1 MAIMRS
7 RFYKKGEMV
16 FVSHLDL
23 IRIFER
29 AIRRAD
35 IPVAYTQGFNP
46 HPIMAFATALGVGV
60 ASEGE
65 YIDIQLSDNM
75 NSGLFMDK
83 LNSVLPEG
91 LRIIK
96 SRVIADKAKSLMS
109 IICSSTYLVKLKTKE
124 LLNEADINQRIENL
138 LDKEVIME
146 LRQKKH
152 KRGRRRNS
160 ESGTKQI
167 NIRPLIRNIE
177 PVSLDKYEILLKMHL
192 ATGSRG
198 NLKPE
203 TVVHKLCELTNLS
216 IEQYETRV
224 KRLDLFINKDNEF
237 LTPLD
242 EDAWNI

>member
-7 RFYKKGEMV
+7 RFYKKDEMV

-29 AIRRAD
+29 AIRRVD

-46 HPIMAFATALGVGV
+46 HPIMAFATALGIGV

-75 NSGLFMDK
+75 NNELFMDK

-91 LRIIK
+91 LKITK

-124 LLNEADINQRIENL
+124 LLNEADIKQRIGNL
-138 LDKEVIME
+138 LDREVIME
-146 LRQKKH
+146 LRQKKRR
-152 KRGRRRNS
+152 RGRRNS
-160 ESGTKQI
+160 GPGFKQI
-167 NIRPLIRNIE
+167 NIRPLIKNIE
-177 PVSLDKYEILLKMHL
+177 PVSLDKYEVLLKMHL

-216 IEQYETRV
+216 IEQYQTRV
-224 KRLDLFINKDNEF
+224 KRLDLFIDKDNEF

>member
-7 RFYKKGEMV
+7 RFYKKDEMV

-29 AIRRAD
+29 AIRRAN

-65 YIDIQLSDNM
+65 YIDIQLTDNM
-75 NSGLFMDK
+75 NGELFMDK
-83 LNSVLPEG
+83 LNDVLPEG
-91 LRIIK
+91 LKIIESRI
-96 SRVIADKAKSLMS
+96 IADKAKSLMS
-109 IICSSTYLVKLKTKE
+109 IICSSTYLVKLKAKE
-124 LLNEADINQRIENL
+124 LLNEADIKQCIENL
-138 LDKEVIME
+138 LDREEIIEVKQK
-146 LRQKKH
+146 RQR
-152 KRGRRRNS
+152 RGRRS
-160 ESGTKQI
+160 SDSGFKQI
-167 NIRPLIRNIE
+167 NIRPLIKNIE
-177 PVSLDKYEILLKMHL
+177 LVSLDKYEVLLKMHL
-192 ATGSRG
+192 AAGSRG

-203 TVVHKLCELTNLS
+203 TVVQKLCELTDLS

-224 KRLDLFINKDNEF
+224 KRLDLFIDKDNEF